1 MSERTAICLF
11 IAVIAVPL
19 LGCGEPEPPLTVIRG
34 TLLGHD
40 GRPMPMAHVHLSS
53 VSDFFRKEPFESLE
67 VDADG
72 SFEFKTARTGA
83 FLLKFSGVDHAI
95 TALPL
100 VADPPMELAVDVR
113 LPTYAYNEDFSGVKI
128 FGDFNE
134 WNFASALPM
143 EALSDGTYAL
153 MIETDAD
160 TVAYGLAGV
169 IQGMGEYAVN
179 GTQSDGFAFS
189 GKENHHYRSL
199 VEVPEGRVTIV
210 FDPEQLDQSDEPAFS
225 WEYGMSDKAAIS
237 FRDST
242 SVLARLKAMVKEGRE
257 YSQALWAAESTD
269 SARAEAEGL
278 VAAKIEKANAELDLL
293 ARQALFLEI
302 LEAAEAG
309 LDIDGATLRQALV
322 EVPPTSPLWSFVAA
336 YVPGFVAAPFGGI
349 DTIAASAARSGQVE
363 ECPFDEYL
371 AYLEDGAALHPDSAV
386 QSMMLYGMLEIAS
399 KANRED
405 LAGEYYQRLRDGYL
419 ESIGIYFAKRY
430 APDRAIKVGNPIPD
444 FGLVSL
450 DDPEVVYTRES
461 MLGRTYLLDFW
472 ATWCGPCVAE
482 MASLHQ
488 VYQDYAPLG
497 LEILSVSMDES
508 PDAVRQFRAGEW
520 KMPWLHTQVGGDF
533 QTGPAVQFELIGIPN
548 AILVDANGT
557 IIAFGQENMLGEN
570 LRQVLVEFLGET

>member
-1 MSERTAICLF
+1 VF
-11 IAVIAVPL
+11 IAAIAVPL
-19 LGCGEPEPPLTVIRG
+19 LACGKPEPPLTVIRG

-40 GRPMPMAHVHLSS
+40 GQPMPMAHVHLSS
-53 VSDFFRKEPFESLE
+53 ASDFFRNEPLESLK
-67 VDADG
+67 VNADG
-72 SFEFKTARTGA
+72 SFEFRTARIGA
-83 FLLKFSGVDHAI
+83 FFLKFSGIDHAI
-95 TALPL
+95 AALPL
-100 VADPPMELAVDVR
+100 VADPPMEMDVDVQ
-113 LPTYAYNEDFSGVKI
+113 LPTYAYNEDFSSVKI
-128 FGDFNE
+128 FGDFND
-134 WNFASALPM
+134 WDFASARPM
-143 EALSDGTYAL
+143 EARSDGTYAL
-153 MIETDAD
+153 TIETDAD
-160 TVAYGLAGV
+160 TVAYGLVGV

-179 GTQSDGFAFS
+179 GTRSDGFAFS

-199 VEVPEGRVTIV
+199 VAVPDGRVTIV
-210 FDPEQLDQSDEPAFS
+210 FDPEQLAQSDEPAFS

-242 SVLARLKAMVKEGRE
+242 SVLSRLTAMVKEGKE

-269 SARAEAEGL
+269 SARAEAESL
-278 VAAKIEKANAELDLL
+278 VAAKIEKANAEMDPL

-302 LEAAEAG
+302 LEAADVG
-309 LDIDGATLRQALV
+309 LDVDGATLRQALA

-349 DTIAASAARSGQVE
+349 DTIAASAAHSEQVE

-371 AYLEDGAALHPDSAV
+371 AYLEDGATLHSDSAV
-386 QSMMLYGMLEIAS
+386 QSMMLHGMVEVAS

-430 APDRAIKVGNPIPD
+430 APDRAIRVGNPIPD
-444 FGLVSL
+444 FALASL
-450 DDPEVVYTRES
+450 DDPDVVYTRES
-461 MLGRTYLLDFW
+461 MLGRIYLLDFW

-488 VYQDYAPLG
+488 VYQDHAPLG

-533 QTGPAVQFELIGIPN
+533 QTGPAAQFELIGIPN
-548 AILVDANGT
+548 AILVDAKGT
-557 IIAFGQENMLGEN
+557 IIAYGQENMMGDN
-570 LRQVLVEFLGET
+570 LRDVLIEFLGET